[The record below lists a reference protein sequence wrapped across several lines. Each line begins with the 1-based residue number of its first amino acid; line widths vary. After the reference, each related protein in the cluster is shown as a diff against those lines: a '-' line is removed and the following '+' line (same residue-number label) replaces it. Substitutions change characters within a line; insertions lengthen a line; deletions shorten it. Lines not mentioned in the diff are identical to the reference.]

1 MTMTLIKSKKQFVD
15 AYGEQLWGY
24 FKTGEPHNEI
34 VERDDGLISAGQYG
48 GKLYFSE
55 YKDWQKIEKEAMK
68 SVRGRVL
75 DIGCGAGR
83 HSLYLQ
89 EKGFDATGIDNS
101 PLAIK
106 ICRLRGLKKTKVMGI
121 EEVGQLKPDSFDTV
135 IMMGNNFGL
144 FGSYRLAQTL
154 LKKIHRV
161 TSPDA
166 LIIAMTRDP
175 YTTRDP
181 SHLAYH
187 KLNKKRGRMPGQ
199 LRIRVRYKAVIG
211 SWFDYLLVSKD
222 ELRKILKNTGWEI
235 KRFLDGDSGQYIM
248 LLGKEIRR
256 S

>member
-1 MTMTLIKSKKQFVD
+1 MPLIKSKKQFVD
-15 AYGEQLWGY
+15 AYGEQLWSY
-24 FKTGEPHNEI
+24 FKSGEPKNEI
-34 VERDDGLISAGQYG
+34 IERDDGLLSLGQYG

-55 YKDWQKIEKEAMK
+55 YKDWQKIEKQAMK
-68 SVRGRVL
+68 YVRGRVL

-89 EKGFDATGIDNS
+89 GKGLDTTGIDNS

-106 ICRLRGLKKTKVMGI
+106 ICRQRGLKKAKVMGV
-121 EEVGQLKPDSFDTV
+121 EEVGKLKPNSFDTV

-154 LKKIHRV
+154 LKKLHRV

-175 YTTRDP
+175 YATKDP
-181 SHLAYH
+181 AHSAYH
-187 KLNKKRGRMPGQ
+187 KLNRKRGRMAGQ
-199 LRIRVRYKAVIG
+199 LRIRVRYKGVIG

-222 ELRKILKNTGWEI
+222 ELRKILNKTGWAIE
-235 KRFLDGDSGQYIM
+235 RFINGNDGLYIM
-248 LLGKEIRR
+248 LLRR
-256 S
+256 E

>member
-1 MTMTLIKSKKQFVD
+1 MALLKSKKEFVD

-24 FKTGEPHNEI
+24 FKTGQPRSEI
-34 VERDDGLISAGQYG
+34 IERDDGLLSAGQYG

-68 SVRGRVL
+68 NVSGRVL

-89 EKGFDATGIDNS
+89 AKGFDVTGIDNS

-106 ICRLRGLKKTKVMGI
+106 ICRLRGLTKTKVMGI
-121 EEVGQLKPDSFDTV
+121 EEVGKFRGNSFDTV

-144 FGSYRLAQTL
+144 FGSHRLAQTL
-154 LKKIHRV
+154 LKKLHRV

-175 YTTRDP
+175 YTTKDP
-181 SHLAYH
+181 LHLTYH
-187 KLNKKRGRMPGQ
+187 KLNKKRCRMPGQ
-199 LRIRVRYKAVIG
+199 LRIRVRYKNVIG

-222 ELRKILKNTGWEI
+222 ELRRILKNTGWEV
-235 KRFLDGDSGQYIM
+235 KRFIDGNDGQYIM
-248 LLGKEIRR
+248 LLSKVYQRCR
-256 S
+256 A